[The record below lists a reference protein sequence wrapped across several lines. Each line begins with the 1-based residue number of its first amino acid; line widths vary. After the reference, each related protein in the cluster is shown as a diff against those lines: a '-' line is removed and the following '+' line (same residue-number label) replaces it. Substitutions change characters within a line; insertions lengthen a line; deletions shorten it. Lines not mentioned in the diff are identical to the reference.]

1 MKHEFSNETP
11 MLRLAFAVAALSV
24 TLSIGGFI
32 DFLAVGYAVVADART
47 SSTDRRSL
55 FEVPSMPGMSRIKRS
70 PP

>member
-32 DFLAVGYAVVADART
+32 DFLAVGYAVVADAQHGPVRT
-47 SSTDRRSL
+47 A
-55 FEVPSMPGMSRIKRS
+55 EVLSKCLPCPA
-70 PP
+70 

>member
-32 DFLAVGYAVVADART
+32 DFLAVGYAVVADARHSPVLT
-47 SSTDRRSL
+47 AEVSSKCL
-55 FEVPSMPGMSRIKRS
+55 PCPA
-70 PP
+70 